1 MMNNEP
7 LKTIL
12 LVEDN
17 IMLSVIQSQIIR
29 NFGYNVINTH
39 SGEKAVEIAVNN
51 TDVSLILMD
60 IDLGEGLDGP
70 GAAEQIL
77 ELRDI
82 PIVFLTSHSEK
93 EIVEKV
99 RGITRYGYVIKN
111 SGDFVLQSSIEMA
124 FELFAAHEK
133 TKVNEERYR
142 ELYNNIN
149 AGVAVYEAVAGGRDF
164 IFRDFNRAG
173 EKIDNCRREDL
184 IGRKLTEMRPDVEQF
199 GLLDVLRKVWQTG
212 VPQHL
217 PITFYDDN
225 RIQGW
230 YENFVYRLS
239 TGEVVAVFENITD
252 RKRSEEDLNI
262 ALAKYRTLFEVFP
275 LGITISDTKGRIR
288 ECNTIAEKLLGLS
301 MEQHVQRN
309 IDGPEWNIIR
319 PDGSPMNPDEYASV
333 KALREKRVVE
343 NVEMG
348 IVRPDKTTT
357 WINVTA
363 APVPLDG
370 YGVVISYA
378 DITAH
383 KNSEEEI
390 KFLIR
395 EKETLL
401 REANHR
407 LKNNMNIIHSLL
419 LLQADTMTEPSA
431 KNALE
436 DSAMRV
442 QNLQSLYNRLYLA
455 PDFSSMSINDFLPP
469 LVDEIV
475 SNFPEIIDLK
485 IIKNV
490 EDFSLNEKQ
499 LQYIGIIINELL
511 TNILKYAFKDRDEG
525 LIEVS
530 SHLAGDMVGVT
541 VRDNGNGLPET
552 VDPGNSK
559 GFGLMLVKSI
569 TDYLNGTIR
578 IERNSGTNVILEFRK

>member
-419 LLQADTMTEPSA
+419 LLQADTMTEPLA

-436 DSAMRV
+436 DAAMRV

>member
-1 MMNNEP
+1 MNNEP

-275 LGITISDTKGRIR
+275 LGITVSDTKGRIR

-436 DSAMRV
+436 DAAMRV